1 MEYLTILTDKNTAK
15 RIRLNELELSARAKR
30 GTQIIRDIKTNPYK
44 IISAYVINYKESLGL
59 KTKLEII
66 NIKLTDIP
74 IADKKSTGSTISK
87 QDIIESFEITK
98 LIKKENKKE
107 IEKENISL
115 ESIDNKIISID
126 DLLEDIENN
135 QK

>member
-1 MEYLTILTDKNTAK
+1 MLSSKTEPDTTISFFKVIDFTPPDFTPDKG
-15 RIRLNELELSARAKR
+15 ISFDLN
-30 GTQIIRDIKTNPYK
+30 INPYK